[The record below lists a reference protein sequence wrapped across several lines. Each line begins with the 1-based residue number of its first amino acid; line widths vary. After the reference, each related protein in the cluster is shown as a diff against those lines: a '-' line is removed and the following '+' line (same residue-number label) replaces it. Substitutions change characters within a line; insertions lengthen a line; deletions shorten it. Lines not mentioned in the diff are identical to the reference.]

1 MKVGVNLYIIVGR
14 VEKMGKFYVNVKF
27 SFVLFCLLEVD
38 FSLFV
43 RSLKNC
49 VSSKIGIVEGDFY
62 LILVGKIGCDGV
74 F

>member
-1 MKVGVNLYIIVGR
+1 
-14 VEKMGKFYVNVKF
+14 MGKVYVNVKF

-62 LILVGKIGCDGV
+62 LILVGKVLNDN
-74 F
+74 